1 MSFNRVYISTAAK
14 ANQYILT
21 EIRVTDELL
30 SHYPDYESCF
40 RPLSRKVFELAEKLD
55 LRNVHVIT
63 NDKTP
68 VVRFSEEAYRFQTAE
83 QILFFYNP
91 EYHEAQDSL
100 FKVNYRPR
108 KIRLLFLAT
117 DKEIRANSA
126 KFHEKVQSLL
136 KELLPWLPEAELKAK
151 VRDHQHLSYDL
162 FARDKG
168 KKETYGYKLRALHQ
182 RYKTRGVEVPEDH
195 SALTYAKVS
204 LPLSRKLKKQILPD
218 GVNDYSPLYQWLEE
232 QFKKSASNKKVTRL
246 ALLANNLTPIV
257 RNSRYDKLE
266 STEELQMIGFDP
278 TSEEQQF
285 ISHWD
290 AENLAESVNLILV
303 AGRSDRT
310 DAGYARFMNQ
320 VEETLKQF
328 ASSIGLDPSK
338 EDMIVRF
345 HQHISYR
352 L

>member
-1 MSFNRVYISTAAK
+1 MSFNRVYISASAK
-14 ANQYILT
+14 ANQYILA

-40 RPLSRKVFELAEKLD
+40 RPLSRKVFELADKLD

-63 NDKTP
+63 NDKLP
-68 VVRFSEEAYRFQTAE
+68 VVRFSEEAYRFQTPE

-91 EYHEAQDSL
+91 EYHGAQDSL
-100 FKVNYRPR
+100 YKLNYRPR

-117 DKEIRANSA
+117 DTEIRANSA
-126 KFHEKVQSLL
+126 KFHEKVLNLL
-136 KELLPWLPEAELKAK
+136 QELLPLLPVTDLQVK

-182 RYKTRGVEVPEDH
+182 RYKTRGVEIPDDH

-204 LPLSRKLKKQILPD
+204 LPLSRKLRKQILPD
-218 GVNDYSPLYQWLEE
+218 GANDYSPLYQWLEE
-232 QFKKSASNKKVTRL
+232 QFKKSAAARKVTRL

-285 ISHWD
+285 ISHWE

-303 AGRSDRT
+303 AGRNDRN
-310 DAGYARFMNQ
+310 DIGYARFMNQ
-320 VEETLKQF
+320 VEEVLKQF
-328 ASSIGLDPSK
+328 AQAIGLEPAK